1 MIGSATEFPMKRRV
15 VITGAGVV
23 SPVGNS
29 LQEFW
34 SSLTEGRSG
43 IRRLAHFDT
52 TDYSSKI
59 AGTVENF
66 HPEQYVSPKEA
77 KRMDRFAQF
86 AFAASKMA
94 LDHSGIDLDKVDRE
108 MFGVLIGSG
117 VGGMK
122 ILEEQHHV
130 LIEKGAKRL
139 SPFCIPMMII
149 NMASGVVAM
158 NFGLKGPNTAV
169 STACATGTH
178 AIGDAYRIIERG
190 EADLVLAGG
199 SEAALTPMGL
209 AGFCAMRA
217 LSTSYND
224 QPERASRPFER
235 NRDGFVMAEGSG
247 VVLLEELGHA
257 AKRGAC
263 ILGEIVGYGM
273 SADAY
278 HITAPSPDGDGA
290 ARAMRAALR
299 NGQLAPEAVSYIN
312 AHGTSTPLN
321 DKLETQAVKKVFGDH
336 ARRLVVSSTK
346 SHMGHLLGAAGGVET
361 IATLLAI
368 QEGVAPPTINYEEP
382 DPECDLD
389 YAPNVAR
396 EMHITYAMSNS
407 FGFGGTN
414 ATIIFKRFDQ

>member
-1 MIGSATEFPMKRRV
+1 VA
-15 VITGAGVV
+15 TGAGVV
-23 SPVGNS
+23 SPVGNNLQDFWNS
-29 LQEFW
+29 LK
-34 SSLTEGRSG
+34 TGRSG
-43 IRRLAHFDT
+43 IKRLTYFDT

-66 HPEQYVSPKEA
+66 NPENYMSSKEA
-77 KRMDRFAQF
+77 KRMDRFVQF

-94 LDHSGIDLDKVDRE
+94 IEHSKVDLEKVDRE
-108 MFGVLIGSG
+108 LFGVLIGSG

-122 ILEEQHHV
+122 ILEEQHLV
-130 LIEKGAKRL
+130 MLERGPRRL
-139 SPFCIPMMII
+139 TPFCIPMLII
-149 NMASGVVAM
+149 NMASGMVAM

-190 EADLVLAGG
+190 EANLILAGG
-199 SEAALTPMGL
+199 TEAALTPMGL

-224 QPERASRPFER
+224 QPERASRPFDR
-235 NRDGFVMAEGSG
+235 TRDGFVMAEGAG
-247 VVLLEELGHA
+247 VVLLEELEHA
-257 AKRGAC
+257 KGRGAD

-273 SADAY
+273 SSDAY

-290 ARAMRAALR
+290 ARSMRAALR
-299 NGQLAPEAVSYIN
+299 SAHLAPEQISYIN

-321 DKLETQAVKKVFGDH
+321 DKLETEAVKTVFGHH
-336 ARRLVVSSTK
+336 ARKLVISSTK
-346 SHMGHLLGAAGGVET
+346 SHMGHLLGAAGGVEA
-361 IATLLAI
+361 IATLLSI
-368 QEGVAPPTINYEEP
+368 RENLAPPTINLQEP

-389 YAPNVAR
+389 YAPNAAR
-396 EMHITYAMSNS
+396 ELNIQYAMSNS

-414 ATIIFKRFDQ
+414 ATIIFKRFE